1 MPTVT
6 SHKIYKLDFLRTNV
20 LIKSL
25 FRLQTCTKFHLL
37 LSVARVHFPVRHIYM
52 SSIKSS
58 SEAQKN

>member
-25 FRLQTCTKFHLL
+25 FRLQRTKFHLL